1 MPLEIT
7 VTKPAE
13 LSMIKA
19 NSMPKQKVTMKIQR
33 F

>member
-19 NSMPKQKVTMKIQR
+19 NSMPKQNVTMKIKR